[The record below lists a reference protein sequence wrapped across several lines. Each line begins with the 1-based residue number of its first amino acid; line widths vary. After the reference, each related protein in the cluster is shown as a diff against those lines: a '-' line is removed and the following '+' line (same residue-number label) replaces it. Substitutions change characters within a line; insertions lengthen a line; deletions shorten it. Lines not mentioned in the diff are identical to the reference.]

1 MAITSLGNRLK
12 DYQESAV
19 LKRPAFRNR
28 GMNAADARAP
38 LGVLASS
45 PELINA
51 VVQNQMP
58 SSATNTSFMGFDQ
71 APDASAVDPNA
82 GTINV
87 PMMPVPRSDD
97 SATDSTVENPVVKPK
112 PEEDKPFVGIT
123 EEQMIAEA
131 KAKAAAKKA
140 KEKDPDKAPDNKKIS
155 KPDAA
160 LKNFTDRLSELRG
173 TKTPK
178 TKKDRLKEAKEFLKE
193 AGVSDVDDIR
203 TSKDFMLM
211 TLGLNIAAGQSGDF
225 LTNVATGAKETLG
238 TFGELKAKEKE
249 AERAVNLAAAEM
261 AKADYDAAIARG
273 AKLDEAELAMLTEQ
287 YKAAIGPDDLQIAR
301 VVAEQNGISVLAALK
316 QIKGSKSQTAT
327 SRILDMIERDFP
339 NAKSYFVR
347 QINTSGGLKYI
358 AENFTRES
366 IAAGLGVD
374 INTPEGKREVD
385 VFMGIAKNAPPAEL
399 DKVVTVDGEQSDSG
413 SSGDGIKIEPMN

>member
-1 MAITSLGNRLK
+1 MAITSIGNRLK
-12 DYQESAV
+12 EYQNSPV
-19 LKRPAFRNR
+19 LQRSVFRNR
-28 GMNAADARAP
+28 SMDAADARAP

-51 VVQNQMP
+51 VMQNQTMANP
-58 SSATNTSFMGFDQ
+58 
-71 APDASAVDPNA
+71 VVEV
-82 GTINV
+82 GTQPQKRGDRKERREQISTTESTVEN
-87 PMMPVPRSDD
+87 PVVQRQRRRKPKV
-97 SATDSTVENPVVKPK
+97 AESTVENPVVKPK
-112 PEEDKPFVGIT
+112 TVMPKREPSETVTQPLDKKTT
-123 EEQMIAEA
+123 EPAP
-131 KAKAAAKKA
+131 KPKKST
-140 KEKDPDKAPDNKKIS
+140 KS
-155 KPDAA
+155 KSDTA
-160 LKNFTDRLSELRG
+160 LENFTDRLSELRG

-273 AKLDEAELAMLTEQ
+273 AKLDETELAMLTEQ
-287 YKAAIGPDDLQIAR
+287 YKAALGPDDLQIAR
-301 VVAEQNGISVLAALK
+301 VVAEENGISVLAALK

-358 AENFTRES
+358 GENFTKDA

-374 INTPEGKREVD
+374 INTPEGKREVE

-399 DKVVTVDGEQSDSG
+399 DRVTTADGEQN

>member
-28 GMNAADARAP
+28 SMDAADARAP

-58 SSATNTSFMGFDQ
+58 SPVINTGFMGFDQ
-71 APDASAVDPNA
+71 QPDAGAVDPNA
-82 GTINV
+82 GKRGDRRRRREEKQEESIVT
-87 PMMPVPRSDD
+87 
-97 SATDSTVENPVVKPK
+97 ENPVVRQKKKPK
-112 PEEDKPFVGIT
+112 FSGIT
-123 EEQMIAEA
+123 DAEIIAES

-140 KEKDPDKAPDNKKIS
+140 KEKDPDKAPDDKRIS

-173 TKTPK
+173 TKTPR

-287 YKAAIGPDDLQIAR
+287 YKAALGPNDLQIAR
-301 VVAEQNGISVLAALK
+301 AVAEEQDMPLFDALK
-316 QIKGSKSQTAT
+316 QVQAMKGSRSASASSQIV
-327 SRILDMIERDFP
+327 SRILSKYPDANPI
-339 NAKSYFVR
+339 FVAALR
-347 QINTSGGLKYI
+347 STGGLKYVG
-358 AENFTRES
+358 ENFDQTA
-366 IAAGLGVD
+366 IAQALGLPPD
-374 INTPEGKREVD
+374 HPD
-385 VFMGIAKNAPPAEL
+385 VAMIMGIAQTPPEGGL
-399 DKVVTVDGEQSDSG
+399 GMQDETPQDSG
-413 SSGDGIKIEPMN
+413 SSDGITIERITD

>member
-1 MAITSLGNRLK
+1 MAITSIGNRLK
-12 DYQESAV
+12 EYQNSPV
-19 LKRPAFRNR
+19 LQRNVFRNR
-28 GMNAADARAP
+28 AMNAADARGP
-38 LGVLASS
+38 YGLLASS

-82 GTINV
+82 GTINI
-87 PMMPVPRSDD
+87 PMMPVPRSEDG
-97 SATDSTVENPVVKPK
+97 ATDSAVENPVVKPK
-112 PEEDKPFVGIT
+112 MSLPKRKPSET
-123 EEQMIAEA
+123 ATQPLPKSKSDTAP
-131 KAKAAAKKA
+131 KPKKST
-140 KEKDPDKAPDNKKIS
+140 KS
-155 KPDAA
+155 KSDTA
-160 LKNFTDRLSELRG
+160 LENFTDRLSELRG

-273 AKLDEAELAMLTEQ
+273 AKLDEAELEMLTKQ
-287 YKAAIGPDDLQIAR
+287 YEASLGPDDLQTAR
-301 VVAEQNGISVLAALK
+301 VVAEENGISVLAALK
-316 QIKGSKSQTAT
+316 QIKGSKSQTA
-327 SRILDMIERDFP
+327 SSIILEAIQRDFK
-339 NAKSYFVR
+339 NIKGYFLR
-347 QINTSGGLKYI
+347 QLNTAGGLKYI
-358 AENFTRES
+358 GENFTEAA
-366 IAAGLGVD
+366 IADGLGVD
-374 INTPEGKREVD
+374 INTPEGKREVE
-385 VFMGIAKNAPPAEL
+385 VFMGIARNAPPASL
-399 DKVVTVDGEQSDSG
+399 DRIEVPDGEQSDSG
-413 SSGDGIKIEPMN
+413 GSGDGIKIEPMN

>member
-28 GMNAADARAP
+28 SMDAADARAP

-58 SSATNTSFMGFDQ
+58 SPVINTGFMGFDQ
-71 APDASAVDPNA
+71 QPDAGAVDPNA
-82 GTINV
+82 GKRGDRRRRREEKQEESIVT
-87 PMMPVPRSDD
+87 
-97 SATDSTVENPVVKPK
+97 ENPVVKPK

-131 KAKAAAKKA
+131 KAKAADKKA
-140 KEKDPDKAPDNKKIS
+140 KEKAPDDKRIS

-273 AKLDEAELAMLTEQ
+273 AKLDEAELAMLTKQ
-287 YKAAIGPDDLQIAR
+287 YEASLGPDDLQTAR
-301 VVAEQNGISVLAALK
+301 VVAEENGISVLDALK
-316 QIKGSKSQTAT
+316 QIKGSKSQTA
-327 SRILDMIERDFP
+327 SSIILASIQKDFP
-339 NAKSYFVR
+339 NIKGYFLR
-347 QINTSGGLKYI
+347 QLNTAGGLKYI
-358 AENFTRES
+358 GENFTEAA
-366 IAAGLGVD
+366 IADGLGVD

-385 VFMGIAKNAPPAEL
+385 VFMGIARNAPPASL
-399 DKVVTVDGEQSDSG
+399 DRIEVPDGEQSDSG
-413 SSGDGIKIEPMN
+413 SSGDGIKIEPM

>member
-1 MAITSLGNRLK
+1 MAITSIGNRLK
-12 DYQESAV
+12 EYQNSPV
-19 LKRPAFRNR
+19 LQRNVFRNR
-28 GMNAADARAP
+28 AMNAADARGP
-38 LGVLASS
+38 YGLLASS

-51 VVQNQMP
+51 VVQNQIQP
-58 SSATNTSFMGFDQ
+58 SVTPANFMGFDQ
-71 APDASAVDPNA
+71 QPDAGTVAPNT
-82 GTINV
+82 GTIDV
-87 PMMPVPRSDD
+87 PTMPVPRLDN

-112 PEEDKPFVGIT
+112 
-123 EEQMIAEA
+123 M
-131 KAKAAAKKA
+131 
-140 KEKDPDKAPDNKKIS
+140 S
-155 KPDAA
+155 KPKRKPSETATQPLPKSESDTAPKPKKSTKSKSDTA

-173 TKTPK
+173 TETPK

-273 AKLDEAELAMLTEQ
+273 AKLDEAELEMLTKQ
-287 YKAAIGPDDLQIAR
+287 YEASLGPDDLQTAR
-301 VVAEQNGISVLAALK
+301 VVAEENGIPVLDALK
-316 QIKGSKSQTAT
+316 QIKGSKSQTA
-327 SRILDMIERDFP
+327 SSIILEAIQRDFK
-339 NAKSYFVR
+339 NIKGYFLR
-347 QINTSGGLKYI
+347 QLNTAGGLKYI
-358 AENFTRES
+358 GENFTEAA
-366 IAAGLGVD
+366 IADGLGVD
-374 INTPEGKREVD
+374 INTPEGKREVE
-385 VFMGIAKNAPPAEL
+385 VFMGIARNAPPASL
-399 DKVVTVDGEQSDSG
+399 DRIEVPDGEQSDSG

>member
-28 GMNAADARAP
+28 SMDAADARAP

-58 SSATNTSFMGFDQ
+58 SPVINTGFMGFDQ
-71 APDASAVDPNA
+71 QPDAGTVDPNA
-82 GTINV
+82 GKRGDRRRRREEKQEESIVT
-87 PMMPVPRSDD
+87 
-97 SATDSTVENPVVKPK
+97 ENPVVKPK

-140 KEKDPDKAPDNKKIS
+140 KEKAPDDKRIS

-273 AKLDEAELAMLTEQ
+273 AKLDEAELAILTEQ
-287 YKAAIGPDDLQIAR
+287 YKAALGPNDLQIAR
-301 VVAEQNGISVLAALK
+301 AVAEEQDMPLFDALK
-316 QIKGSKSQTAT
+316 QVQAMKGSRSASASSQIV
-327 SRILDMIERDFP
+327 SRILSKYPDANPI
-339 NAKSYFVR
+339 FVAALR
-347 QINTSGGLKYI
+347 STGGLKYVG
-358 AENFTRES
+358 ENFDQTA
-366 IAAGLGVD
+366 IAQALGLPPD
-374 INTPEGKREVD
+374 HPD
-385 VFMGIAKNAPPAEL
+385 VAMIMGIAQKPPEGGL
-399 DKVVTVDGEQSDSG
+399 SMQDETPQDSG
-413 SSGDGIKIEPMN
+413 SSDGITIEQITD

>member
-28 GMNAADARAP
+28 SMDAADARAP

-58 SSATNTSFMGFDQ
+58 SPVINTGFMGFDQ
-71 APDASAVDPNA
+71 QPDAGAVDPNV
-82 GTINV
+82 GKRGDRRRRREETV
-87 PMMPVPRSDD
+87 T
-97 SATDSTVENPVVKPK
+97 TDSTVENPVVKPK
-112 PEEDKPFVGIT
+112 TAMPKRKPSETVT
-123 EEQMIAEA
+123 QPLPKSKSDTAP
-131 KAKAAAKKA
+131 KPKKST
-140 KEKDPDKAPDNKKIS
+140 KS
-155 KPDAA
+155 KSDTA
-160 LKNFTDRLSELRG
+160 LENFTDRLSELRG

-273 AKLDEAELAMLTEQ
+273 AKLDEAELAMLTKQ
-287 YKAAIGPDDLQIAR
+287 YEASLGPDDLQTAR
-301 VVAEQNGISVLAALK
+301 VVAEENGISVLDALK
-316 QIKGSKSQTAT
+316 QIKGSKSQTA
-327 SRILDMIERDFP
+327 SSIILASIQKDFP
-339 NAKSYFVR
+339 NIKGYFLR
-347 QINTSGGLKYI
+347 QLNTAGGLKYI
-358 AENFTRES
+358 GENFTEAA
-366 IAAGLGVD
+366 IADGLGVD

-385 VFMGIAKNAPPAEL
+385 VFMGIARNAPPASL
-399 DKVVTVDGEQSDSG
+399 DRIEVPDGEQSDSG
-413 SSGDGIKIEPMN
+413 SSGDGIKIEPM

>member
-28 GMNAADARAP
+28 SMDAADARAP

-58 SSATNTSFMGFDQ
+58 SPVINTGFMGFDQ
-71 APDASAVDPNA
+71 QPDAGTVDPNA
-82 GTINV
+82 GKRGDRRRRREEKQEESIVT
-87 PMMPVPRSDD
+87 
-97 SATDSTVENPVVKPK
+97 ENPVVKPK

-140 KEKDPDKAPDNKKIS
+140 KEKAPDDKRIS

-178 TKKDRLKEAKEFLKE
+178 TKKDRLK
-193 AGVSDVDDIR
+193 I
-203 TSKDFMLM
+203 
-211 TLGLNIAAGQSGDF
+211 GLDKIIS
-225 LTNVATGAKETLG
+225 T
-238 TFGELKAKEKE
+238 GELVEGMQKVRE
-249 AERAVNLAAAEM
+249 
-261 AKADYDAAIARG
+261 
-273 AKLDEAELAMLTEQ
+273 
-287 YKAAIGPDDLQIAR
+287 
-301 VVAEQNGISVLAALK
+301 SALK
-316 QIKGSKSQTAT
+316 
-327 SRILDMIERDFP
+327 
-339 NAKSYFVR
+339 
-347 QINTSGGLKYI
+347 LKL
-358 AENFTRES
+358 NS
-366 IAAGLGVD
+366 
-374 INTPEGKREVD
+374 
-385 VFMGIAKNAPPAEL
+385 
-399 DKVVTVDGEQSDSG
+399 
-413 SSGDGIKIEPMN
+413 

>member
-28 GMNAADARAP
+28 SMDAADARAP

-58 SSATNTSFMGFDQ
+58 SPVINTGFMGFDQ
-71 APDASAVDPNA
+71 QPDAGAVDPNA
-82 GTINV
+82 GKRGDRRRRREEKQKESIVT
-87 PMMPVPRSDD
+87 
-97 SATDSTVENPVVKPK
+97 ENPVVKPK

-140 KEKDPDKAPDNKKIS
+140 KEKAPDNKKIS

-273 AKLDEAELAMLTEQ
+273 AKLDETELAMLTER
-287 YKAAIGPDDLQIAR
+287 YKAALGPDDLQIAR

-399 DKVVTVDGEQSDSG
+399 DRVITADGEQNSSG
-413 SSGDGIKIEPMN
+413 SSGDGIKIEPIN